1 MQNRKIYAK
10 IIVNLFVTIVI
21 SILALIFLP
30 KLISFFFPF
39 VVAFILSL
47 IANPVVRFMER
58 KIKIKRKHG
67 SAILVVAVIA
77 MLVGLIYLLGAI
89 LVREALRLGQDLPSI
104 ADQLSELMKKLSVR
118 FSHIYESLPLGIQ
131 NMLSGLNKNGKD
143 VWSQL
148 LKNVEAPSFTK
159 ASDYLA
165 NIGNAVFMAII
176 TILATY
182 FMIADRDKM
191 YETANRVFPEGIRK
205 GYSLVVSNFKTA
217 IGGYFKAQFKIM
229 GILIVVMSLTFA
241 LLGIDYGLLLAIVIG
256 LIDLLPILGTGII
269 FWPWAAVDFINGNYV
284 RAVVIL
290 VLYLACQ
297 IIKQVLQPKMVGDS
311 IGVSPFLSLLF
322 MFIGYRL
329 QGFIGLILGL
339 PIGLVF
345 VSFYRLGLFERLI
358 RGFKIIISDINEFRK
373 Y

>member
-1 MQNRKIYAK
+1 MQNKKIYAK
-10 IIVNLFVTIVI
+10 IIVNLFVTIVLA
-21 SILALIFLP
+21 ILALIFLP
-30 KLISFFFPF
+30 KLISFFLPF

-67 SAILVVAVIA
+67 SAILIILVIA
-77 MLVGLIYLLGAI
+77 LLIGLIYLLGSI
-89 LVREALRLGQDLPSI
+89 LVREALRLVQDLPSI
-104 ADQLSELMKKLSVR
+104 ADQLSELMKKLSVQ
-118 FSHIYESLPLGIQ
+118 FAHIYDSLPLGLKDV
-131 NMLSGLNKNGKD
+131 LSGLSKSGKD
-143 VWSQL
+143 SWAQFLEGV
-148 LKNVEAPSFTK
+148 KAPSFNE

-165 NIGNAVFMAII
+165 NIGNGVFMAIV
-176 TILATY
+176 TVLATY
-182 FMIADRDKM
+182 FIIADRDKM
-191 YETANRVFPEGIRK
+191 SETANRVFPESIRK
-205 GYSLVVSNFKTA
+205 GYSLVASNFKTA

-229 GILIVVMSLTFA
+229 LILIIVMFLTFA
-241 LLGIDYGLLLAIVIG
+241 LLGIEYGLLLAIVIG
-256 LIDLLPILGTGII
+256 LIDLLPVLGTGIV
-269 FWPWAAVDFINGNYV
+269 FWPWATVDFINGNYV

-290 VLYLACQ
+290 VLYLLCQ

-329 QGFIGLILGL
+329 QGLLGLILGI

-345 VSFYRLGLFERLI
+345 VSFYRLGLFERMI